1 MLMQLG
7 PVTFD
12 ALVSNLTETDLEVG
26 ASFARHDVIG
36 GEPIY
41 EAMGGDGDSIEL
53 AGTIHPEVYGVNGAI
68 AKLEAAKQAQLPL
81 PLMRGTFEPI
91 GWVVIDKL
99 KRGDRTLSSFGY
111 GREINFSV
119 SLIRVGTPSMSLATS
134 IIGLFSR

>member
-12 ALVSNLTETDLEVG
+12 AIVSNLTETDLEV
-26 ASFARHDVIG
+26 ASSFARHDVVG

-41 EAMGGDGDSIEL
+41 EAMGGAGDSIEL
-53 AGTIHPEVYGVNGAI
+53 AGVIHPTVFGVNGAI

-81 PLMRGTFEPI
+81 PLMRGTFEPL

-99 KRGDRTLSSFGY
+99 KRGDRSLSQYGY
-111 GREINFSV
+111 GREISFSV
-119 SLIRVGTPSMSLATS
+119 SLLRVGTPAASLATS
-134 IIGLFSR
+134 IIGLFAQ